1 MPFYRYDPIAQHFR
15 ETWNVSKRPSYLP
28 NSPKYQWNV
37 AAYTI
42 TSVNRDIR
50 CSIRRAVT
58 PFRERTRGVL
68 TWCLEFLAELLR
80 RNIYFRSK
88 GVFPARN
95 RVIARTY
102 RNTGRHVTTTRGVI
116 LHLYY
121 IDVHHSAR
129 WDSFAPRRIK
139 VVRGPRHVT
148 MYNMRTVW
156 CYLDVVSTRPSQL
169 STARIRYLEHR

>member
-15 ETWNVSKRPSYLP
+15 EMCNVSKRPSHLP

-139 VVRGPRHVT
+139 VVRGTTLLCTICEQLGATWTLSRWG
-148 MYNMRTVW
+148 RLS
-156 CYLDVVSTRPSQL
+156 YLP
-169 STARIRYLEHR
+169 LEFGI